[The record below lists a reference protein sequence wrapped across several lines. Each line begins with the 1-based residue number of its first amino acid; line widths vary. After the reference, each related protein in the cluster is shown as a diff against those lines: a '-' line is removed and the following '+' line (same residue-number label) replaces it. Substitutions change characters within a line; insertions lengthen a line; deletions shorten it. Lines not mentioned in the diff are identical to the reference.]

1 MRVVISPR
9 ASIYGAKLLASGM
22 KEKLVEELVVWKG
35 VSNEIRTKIK
45 ECFLI

>member
-22 KEKLVEELVVWKG
+22 DMKLVEELVVWKG
-35 VSNEIRTKIK
+35 VAEDIRCK
-45 ECFLI
+45 LQA